1 MKNTF
6 ICPYC
11 GKEAETN
18 VIEKKETLSVKG
30 KPITLMVEVR
40 ICQHCKEEL
49 VDPTL
54 DQKTILAFYDAYRK
68 SENLLTSAEICEI
81 RKSYNLSQSSFSK
94 LLGFGEKTITR
105 YENGAIQDV
114 CHDKI
119 LRLVKNPSVFFQLWS
134 MYKGELSEPENVK
147 ISQLPT
153 FSCYRY
159 PFAQEYYCAENVSF
173 VNNQMEV

>member
-94 LLGFGEKTITR
+94 LLGFGEWR
-105 YENGAIQDV
+105 YSRCLSRQ
-114 CHDKI
+114 
-119 LRLVKNPSVFFQLWS
+119 NPSACEKSKRFLSALVHVQRRTLRTRKCEDFSIADILVLSLSFCTRVLLRRKRFF
-134 MYKGELSEPENVK
+134 
-147 ISQLPT
+147 
-153 FSCYRY
+153 C
-159 PFAQEYYCAENVSF
+159 
-173 VNNQMEV
+173 